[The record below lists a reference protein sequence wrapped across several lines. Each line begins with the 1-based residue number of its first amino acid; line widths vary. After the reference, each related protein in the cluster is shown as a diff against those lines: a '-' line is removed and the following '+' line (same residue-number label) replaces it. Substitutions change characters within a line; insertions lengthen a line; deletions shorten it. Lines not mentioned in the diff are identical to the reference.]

1 MRRLLQ
7 CLLVCVLGGAL
18 IGCGPPRKS
27 VFPPHVTI
35 QQLVVMPDAQWQL
48 TLRIQNNS
56 YDEMDFTALSGQL
69 QIGNQIPVLLR
80 AAFDRAIPELAGDV
94 ITLKVLPTDAMSK
107 ALEATGAK
115 GSSGS
120 LEYRLSGSVTATP
133 EQTKKTRDF
142 AFKGTDWLSPVPGI
156 AHTYR

>member
-1 MRRLLQ
+1 MQRLLQ
-7 CLLVCVLGGAL
+7 CLLVLLLGSAL
-18 IGCGPPRKS
+18 MACGPPRKS

-35 QQLVVMPDAQWQL
+35 QQLVVMPDGQWQL

-56 YDEMDFTALSGQL
+56 YDEMDFNALSGQL
-69 QIGNQIPVLLR
+69 QVGNQVPVLVR
-80 AAFDRAIPELAGDV
+80 AAFNRAIPELAGDV
-94 ITLKVLPTDAMSK
+94 ITLEVAPTAAMSQ
-107 ALEATGAK
+107 ALEAAGAK

-120 LEYRLSGSVTATP
+120 LEYQLSGSVTATP

-142 AFKGTDWLSPVPGI
+142 EFKGTDWLSPVPGI